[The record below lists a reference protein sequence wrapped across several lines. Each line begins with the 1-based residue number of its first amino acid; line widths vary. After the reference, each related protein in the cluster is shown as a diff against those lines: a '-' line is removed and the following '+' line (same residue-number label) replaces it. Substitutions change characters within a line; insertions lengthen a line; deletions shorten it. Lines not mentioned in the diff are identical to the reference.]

1 MPRFIFMF
9 NKQNSVIKFLRHANC
24 SGYIHSV
31 AAKSATGRRNPS
43 NLTATQHA
51 PGVFFCV
58 VALTHLYFMV
68 WWLAVSIRYLRHII
82 QIMVVQAGQLSGWP
96 VSVRAGIPTPVWATT
111 HERRNSGGSV
121 TRYLTEIAAMA
132 TIPALSHPQ
141 FTFVFLAVRRAD
153 YAARPFAVR
162 TVATCERAAR
172 MKLAADFVLSFAARI
187 PMNNLGEVSA

>member
-1 MPRFIFMF
+1 MPGSIYMF
-9 NKQNSVIKFLRHANC
+9 NEQNSVIKFLRHANC
-24 SGYIHSV
+24 SGYIRSV
-31 AAKSATGRRNPS
+31 VAKSATGRRNPS

-58 VALTHLYFMV
+58 VALTHLYLMV
-68 WWLAVSIRYLRHII
+68 WRLIVSCLFLRHIVR
-82 QIMVVQAGQLSGWP
+82 IMVVQAGQLSGWP

-121 TRYLTEIAAMA
+121 TRYLTETATMA
-132 TIPALSHPQ
+132 TILALSHPQ

-162 TVATCERAAR
+162 TVATCEHAAR
-172 MKLAADFVLSFAARI
+172 LKFVADFVLSFAARI
-187 PMNNLGEVSA
+187 PVKNFGEVNA

>member
-1 MPRFIFMF
+1 MPGFIFMF

-24 SGYIHSV
+24 SGYIRSV

-43 NLTATQHA
+43 NLTATPHA

-58 VALTHLYFMV
+58 VALTHPYFMV
-68 WWLAVSIRYLRHII
+68 WWLTVSIRYLRHII

-141 FTFVFLAVRRAD
+141 YTFVFLAVRRTD

-172 MKLAADFVLSFAARI
+172 MKLVADFVLSFAARI
-187 PMNNLGEVSA
+187 PMNKLGEVSA